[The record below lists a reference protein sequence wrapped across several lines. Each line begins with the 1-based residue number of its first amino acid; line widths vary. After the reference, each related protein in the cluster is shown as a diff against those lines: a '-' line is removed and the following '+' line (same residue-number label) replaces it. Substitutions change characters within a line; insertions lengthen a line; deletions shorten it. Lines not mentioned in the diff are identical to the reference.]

1 MPIRLKVSEDVVPIT
16 DFRQNSAKI
25 VARLRKSCRP
35 IVVTQRGRAAAV
47 LESVE
52 EYEQRLE
59 RLELFEKV
67 NRWLRA
73 LERGEVVS
81 HREAMRRLK
90 EVAVD

>member
-25 VARLRKSCRP
+25 VARLRKSRRP

-67 NRWLRA
+67 NRGLRA